1 MYNFKKFFTYLVVG
15 ALIFGLISS
24 CSNEDTTGGGSGDEP
39 LEVIE
44 QANNSYDITVVSSS
58 SSVYSAGTIGFSV
71 SGASDY
77 NVSIQSVDNGSN
89 PLILDASDFS
99 YNKSTKELTLISS
112 GITKLNN
119 ATLTEATAY
128 QYTITFK
135 FVDSSDT
142 SKEKTI
148 DVKVNLYKA
157 KVITKTEIEA
167 MIKSMGAVTVSDSSY
182 SGTPVNALFNFSSAT
197 FQNNEPNFKSSNS
210 GSAVSDKKFDRSY
223 GSALISSSL
232 TKTENYKKYFSG
244 YSYKP
249 LKASGVNLTL
259 YFPLTLRGGYALS
272 SEVAHLMSDGLSIQL
287 TLTGGQTWE

>member
-167 MIKSMGAVTVSDSSY
+167 MINSMKTVRVDDSSY
-182 SGTPVNALFNFSSAT
+182 KNVAQFSFSS
-197 FQNNEPNFKSSNS
+197 
-210 GSAVSDKKFDRSY
+210 
-223 GSALISSSL
+223 
-232 TKTENYKKYFSG
+232 
-244 YSYKP
+244 
-249 LKASGVNLTL
+249 
-259 YFPLTLRGGYALS
+259 
-272 SEVAHLMSDGLSIQL
+272 
-287 TLTGGQTWE
+287 